1 MGEFGSITTK
11 YYISTDKY
19 GKKNNVRNNLK
30 TKTDIRMTKDGSV
43 MSKKVSNGAPKQTS
57 QTKNV
62 SFADI
67 VDAMGILNKSLNSIT
82 SQKANS
88 SGTSSV
94 STPAASN
101 SFNRETAASI
111 PDNGAS
117 YSGLAQNVS
126 ADNSSTNDYDF
137 SALNKMDRTISSSNK
152 LSINELNDMKNELS
166 ASSVDV
172 GSRLSSAEADF
183 SNIRSQKLTAEANA
197 ARLES
202 AVGNAKTTQENAKN
216 TLDNNTSNLNSSV
229 KARDT
234 LDEQLSSV
242 NEQYEKDCEQVKTQ
256 EQNKTSAQQEVS
268 SAKTSKS
275 NAQAAVSA
283 AAQSLQA
290 AETNLAGT
298 PKTLDNGQP
307 NPAYETARAA
317 VEKAKAEKQ
326 QADEVLQQSE
336 KDLDSAQ
343 QKLDNIETSLEKA
356 QETKRNTLQSLQK
369 TDSKYKDMA
378 QKCEKMQDTVEQN
391 QEAYDKS
398 LETFDDTN
406 ANYQRL
412 NAELEA
418 QQGLLNQFEV
428 YQNKVDNYKNASDKI
443 KALNA
448 KIDEQLKAK
457 ENMTNTMLE
466 KAASSEGCSAAK
478 TPAENF
484 LSMKDG
490 PAKLNNFAYTG
501 KMVNTPNGSFVDE
514 SQMKALQGKDVIKE
528 DASFFEKSGC
538 IANADGS
545 YTNSENGWTWINLKD
560 NTWVR
565 TDCIADNA
573 EYRDIAKAKYPDVFE
588 ASQRAKEQ
596 EADYGIQGWVPN
608 SNLNKF
614 RKY

>member
-1 MGEFGSITTK
+1 M
-11 YYISTDKY
+11 
-19 GKKNNVRNNLK
+19 
-30 TKTDIRMTKDGSV
+30 
-43 MSKKVSNGAPKQTS
+43 PKQTS

-82 SQKANS
+82 SQKDNS

-275 NAQAAVSA
+275 NAQDAVSA

-307 NPAYETARAA
+307 NPAYET
-317 VEKAKAEKQ
+317 AKAEKQ

-391 QEAYDKS
+391 QEAYDTS

-412 NAELEA
+412 NAELDA